1 MKYAEQI
8 KKRQMLWAPKK
19 PEESSQQPEKLQTV
33 TYQHYQSPPEDKDG
47 SWVLQ
52 HWPDF
57 YLYLKFEDFTNARS
71 FNKWE
76 KTNFGN
82 SQANEKFR

>member
-47 SWVLQ
+47 S
-52 HWPDF
+52 
-57 YLYLKFEDFTNARS
+57 
-71 FNKWE
+71 
-76 KTNFGN
+76 
-82 SQANEKFR
+82 